1 MLTFSKEEFQLRV
14 KKVKE
19 KMEERGIE
27 VLLITDPANMNYVS
41 GYNAWSFYV
50 HQMVAV
56 FLDEEEPV
64 WIGRFMDAI
73 AARKTAWL
81 KHENIVGYSDNY
93 VQSNVRHPM
102 DYVADVLKERGQGNK
117 RIAVEMDNY
126 YFTAQCFE
134 SLKKGLPNATFEDA
148 NHLVNWI
155 KVIKSDAEIEYM
167 KRAGKIMT
175 KGMTDAINYLNVGVR
190 KCDMAAEIY
199 RTFTSGTEEF
209 GGDYASIVPLMPT
222 GIDAGA
228 CHLTWT
234 DEKYKDGDI
243 VIFELAGCYRRY
255 HSPMSRT
262 ISLGKP
268 SPKLEETAKITIE
281 GLNKVLDFIKPGVT
295 AEEAE
300 AVWANN
306 LKKYGLFKESR
317 IGYSTGLNYP
327 PDWGEHTISVRPGD
341 KTVLQPNM
349 TLHIIPGMYFEDF
362 GVEISDAIRVTETGC
377 ETLANVERKLFIK
390 E

>member
-1 MLTFSKEEFQLRV
+1 MLEFTKQEYQSRV
-14 KKVKE
+14 EKVKE
-19 KMEERGIE
+19 KMVERGID
-27 VLLITDPANMNYVS
+27 VLLVTDPANMNYLT

-56 FLDEEEPV
+56 MLDEEEPL

-81 KHENIVGYSDNY
+81 NHDNIIGYSDIY
-93 VQSNVRHPM
+93 VQSDVRHPM
-102 DYVADVLKERGQGNK
+102 DYVADVLNKRGKGDK

-126 YFTAQCFE
+126 YFTAQCYV
-134 SLKKGLPNATFEDA
+134 SLQKGLPNAKFEDA
-148 NHLVNWI
+148 KHLVNWVR
-155 KVIKSDAEIEYM
+155 VIKSDTEIEFM
-167 KRAGKIMT
+167 KRAGKIME
-175 KGMTDAINYLNVGVR
+175 KGMKDVIDYLEAGVR

-222 GIDAGA
+222 GVDAGA

-243 VIFELAGCYRRY
+243 VIFELAGCYQRY

-268 SPKLEETAKITIE
+268 TKKLEETVKITIE
-281 GLNKVLDFIKPGVT
+281 GLNKALDFIKPGV
-295 AEEAE
+295 AVEEVE
-300 AVWANN
+300 AVWADN

-327 PDWGEHTISVRPGD
+327 PDWGEHTISIRPGD
-341 KTVLQPNM
+341 KTIIQPNM
-349 TLHIIPGMYFEDF
+349 TLHVIPGMYYEDF
-362 GVEISDAIRVTETGC
+362 GVEISEAIRVTENGA
-377 ETLANVERKLFIK
+377 ETLANFPRELFIK
-390 E
+390 D

>member
-1 MLTFSKEEFQLRV
+1 MLEISKQEYQSRV
-14 KKVKE
+14 AKVKA
-19 KMEERGIE
+19 KMEERGID

-50 HQMVAV
+50 HQMVV
-56 FLDEEEPV
+56 VMLDQDEPMWV
-64 WIGRFMDAI
+64 GRFMDAI

-81 KHENIVGYSDNY
+81 SHDNIVGYSDNY
-93 VQSNVRHPM
+93 VQSHERHPM
-102 DYVADVLKERGQGNK
+102 DYVADVLKEKGQAKKN
-117 RIAVEMDNY
+117 IAIEMDNY
-126 YFTAQCFE
+126 YFTAQCYV
-134 SLKKGLPNATFEDA
+134 SLQQGLPNAKFEDA
-148 NHLVNWI
+148 KELVNWVRI
-155 KVIKSDAEIEYM
+155 IKSDTEIKFM
-167 KRAGKIMT
+167 KRAAKIME
-175 KGMTDAINYLNVGVR
+175 KGMGDAIDYLNVGVR

-222 GIDAGA
+222 GVDAGA

-243 VIFELAGCYRRY
+243 VIFELAGCYKRY

-268 SPKLEETAKITIE
+268 TEKLEETAKITIE
-281 GLNKVLDFIKPGVT
+281 GLNKAIDFAKPGVT
-295 AEEAE
+295 AEEVE
-300 AVWANN
+300 AVWAKN
-306 LKKYGLFKESR
+306 LQKYGLFKESR

-341 KTVLQPNM
+341 KTILQPNM
-349 TLHIIPGMYFEDF
+349 TLHIIPGMYYEDF
-362 GVEISDAIRVTETGC
+362 GVEISEAIRITENGA
-377 ETLANVERKLFIK
+377 ETLANFERKLFVK
-390 E
+390 

>member
-1 MLTFSKEEFQLRV
+1 MIKFAKEEYQSRV
-14 KKVKE
+14 QKVKE
-19 KMEERGIE
+19 KMEERGVE
-27 VLLITDPANMNYVS
+27 VLLITDPANMNYLT

-56 FLDEEEPV
+56 MVDEVEPI

-81 KHENIVGYSDNY
+81 DYDNILAYSDKY
-93 VQSNVRHPM
+93 VQSDVRHPM
-102 DYVADVLKERGQGNK
+102 DYVTDVLKDKGKENK
-117 RIAVEMDNY
+117 SIAVEMDNY
-126 YFTAQCFE
+126 YFTAQCYE
-134 SLKKGLPNATFEDA
+134 SLKSGLPNAKFQDA
-148 NHLVNWI
+148 KGLVNWVRI
-155 KVIKSDAEIEYM
+155 IKSDTEIEFM
-167 KRAGKIMT
+167 KRAGKIME
-175 KGMTDAINYLNVGVR
+175 KGMGDAIKYLNTGVR

-199 RTFTSGTEEF
+199 RSFTSGTEEF

-222 GIDAGA
+222 GVDAGA

-234 DEKYKDGDI
+234 DEEYKDGDI
-243 VIFELAGCYRRY
+243 VIFELAGCYQRY

-268 SPKLEETAKITIE
+268 SKKLKDTVEITIE

-300 AVWANN
+300 AVWADN
-306 LKKYGLFKESR
+306 LKKYDLFKESR

-327 PDWGEHTISVRPGD
+327 PDWGEHTISLRPGD
-341 KTVLQPNM
+341 KTVLKPNM
-349 TLHIIPGMYFEDF
+349 TIHVIPGMYYEDF
-362 GVEISDAIRVTETGC
+362 GVEISEAIRVTETGC
-377 ETLANVERKLFIK
+377 ETLADFERKLFIK
-390 E
+390 

>member
-1 MLTFSKEEFQLRV
+1 MLKFEKQEYQERV

-19 KMEERGIE
+19 EMAKRGID

-50 HQMVAV
+50 HQMVV
-56 FLDEEEPV
+56 VMLDEEEPLWV
-64 WIGRFMDAI
+64 GRFMDAI

-81 KHENIVGYSDNY
+81 KHENIIGYSDIY
-93 VQSNVRHPM
+93 VQSDVRHPM
-102 DYVADVLKERGQGNK
+102 DYVADVLKERNK
-117 RIAVEMDNY
+117 GDKNIAVEMDNY
-126 YFTAQCFE
+126 YFTAQCFV
-134 SLKKGLPNATFEDA
+134 SLQKGLPNAKFQDA
-148 NHLVNWI
+148 KALVNWI
-155 KVIKSDAEIEYM
+155 RVVKSDKEIEFM
-167 KRAGKIMT
+167 QAAGKIME
-175 KGMTDAINYLNVGVR
+175 KGMTDAINFLDVGVR

-222 GIDAGA
+222 GVDAGA

-243 VIFELAGCYRRY
+243 VIFELAGCYQRY

-262 ISLGKP
+262 ISLGQP
-268 SPKLEETAKITIE
+268 TQKLKETVDITIE
-281 GLNKVLDFIKPGVT
+281 GLNKAIDFAKPGVLV
-295 AEEAE
+295 EEVE
-300 AVWANN
+300 RVWAKH
-306 LKKYGLFKESR
+306 LEKYGLFKESR

-327 PDWGEHTISVRPGD
+327 PDWGEHTISIRPGD

-349 TLHIIPGMYFEDF
+349 TLHVIPGMYYEDF
-362 GVEISDAIRVTETGC
+362 GVEISEAIRITEKGS
-377 ETLANVERKLFIK
+377 ETLANVHRKLFIK
-390 E
+390 

>member
-14 KKVKE
+14 QKVKE

-93 VQSNVRHPM
+93 VQSDVRHPM

-134 SLKKGLPNATFEDA
+134 SLKKGLPDAKFEDA

-222 GIDAGA
+222 GVDAGA

-268 SPKLEETAKITIE
+268 TQKLEETAKITIE

-341 KTVLQPNM
+341 KTILQPNM

>member
-14 KKVKE
+14 QKVKE

-93 VQSNVRHPM
+93 VQSYERHPM
-102 DYVADVLKERGQGNK
+102 DYVSDVLKERGQGNK

-126 YFTAQCFE
+126 YFTAQCYE

-148 NHLVNWI
+148 RGLVNWI
-155 KVIKSDAEIEYM
+155 KVVKSDAEIEYM
-167 KRAGKIMT
+167 KRAGQIMT

-222 GIDAGA
+222 GVDAGA

-268 SPKLEETAKITIE
+268 SEKLEETAKITIE

-327 PDWGEHTISVRPGD
+327 PDWGEHTISIRPGD

-349 TLHIIPGMYFEDF
+349 TLHVIPGMYFEDF

-377 ETLANVERKLFIK
+377 ETLGNVERKLFIK

>member
-1 MLTFSKEEFQLRV
+1 MLNFTKEEYQERL

-19 KMEERGIE
+19 KMEEEGIE
-27 VLLITDPANMNYVS
+27 VLLITDPANMNYLT

-56 FLDEEEPV
+56 LLDHEEPV

-73 AARKTAWL
+73 AARKTAYL
-81 KHENIVGYSDNY
+81 DHDNILAYDDKY
-93 VQSNVRHPM
+93 VQSYVRHPM
-102 DYVADVLKERGQGNK
+102 DYVSQVLEEKGQGSKN
-117 RIAVEMDNY
+117 IAVEMDNY
-126 YFTAQCFE
+126 YFTAQCYQ
-134 SLKKGLPNATFEDA
+134 SLLKGLPNAKFQDA
-148 NHLVNWI
+148 KHLVNWVRI
-155 KVIKSDAEIEYM
+155 IKSDAEIEFV

-175 KGMTDAINYLNVGVR
+175 KGMTDAIEYLNVGVQR
-190 KCDMAAEIY
+190 NEMAAEIY
-199 RTFTSGTEEF
+199 RTFTRGTEEYW
-209 GGDYASIVPLMPT
+209 GDYTSIVPLMPT
-222 GIDAGA
+222 GVDAGA

-243 VIFELAGCYRRY
+243 VIFELAGCYNRY

-268 SPKLEETAKITIE
+268 TEKLEETAKITVE

-300 AVWANN
+300 RVWAKN
-306 LKKYGLFKESR
+306 LEKYGLFKESR

-327 PDWGEHTISVRPGD
+327 PDWGEHTVSLRPGD
-341 KTVLQPNM
+341 KTVFQENM
-349 TLHIIPGMYFEDF
+349 VIHVIPGMYYEDF
-362 GVEISDAIRVTETGC
+362 GVEISDAIRVTKDGC
-377 ETLANVERKLFIK
+377 ETLGKVERKLFVK
-390 E
+390 

>member
-1 MLTFSKEEFQLRV
+1 MIKFTKEEYQSRV
-14 KKVKE
+14 KKVKRR
-19 KMEERGIE
+19 MEERGIE
-27 VLLITDPANMNYVS
+27 VLLITDPANMNYLT

-56 FLDEEEPV
+56 MIDEEEPI

-81 KHENIVGYSDNY
+81 EHDNILAYSDKY
-93 VQSNVRHPM
+93 VQSDIRHPM
-102 DYVADVLKERGQGNK
+102 DYVADVLKDKGKENK
-117 RIAVEMDNY
+117 NIAVEMDNY
-126 YFTAQCFE
+126 YFTAQCYE
-134 SLKKGLPNATFEDA
+134 SLKKGLPNAKFQDA
-148 NHLVNWI
+148 KSLVNWVRI
-155 KVIKSDAEIEYM
+155 IKSDVEIEFM
-167 KRAGKIMT
+167 KRAGMIME
-175 KGMTDAINYLNVGVR
+175 KGMKDSIDYLGIGVR

-199 RTFTSGTEEF
+199 KTFTSGTDEL

-222 GIDAGA
+222 GVDAGA

-234 DEKYKDGDI
+234 DEEYKDGDI
-243 VIFELAGCYRRY
+243 VIFELAGCYQRY

-268 SPKLEETAKITIE
+268 SKKLKETVDITIE

-300 AVWANN
+300 AVWADN

-327 PDWGEHTISVRPGD
+327 PDWGEHTLSLRPGD
-341 KTVLQPNM
+341 KTVLKPNM
-349 TLHIIPGMYFEDF
+349 TIHVIPGMYYEDF
-362 GVEISDAIRVTETGC
+362 GVEISEAIRVTETGC
-377 ETLANVERKLFIK
+377 ETLADFDRKLFIK
-390 E
+390 

>member
-1 MLTFSKEEFQLRV
+1 MLKYSNEEYQRRL
-14 KKVKE
+14 KLVKE
-19 KMEERGIE
+19 SMKEKGIE
-27 VLLITDPANMNYVS
+27 VLLVTNPANMNYLT
-41 GYNAWSFYV
+41 GYNAWSFYM

-56 FLDEEEPV
+56 SLEKEEPI

-81 KHENIVGYSDNY
+81 KHENIVAYPDSY
-93 VQSNVRHPM
+93 VQSLVVHPM
-102 DYVADVLKERGQGNK
+102 DFVADTLKERNLDKKVIG
-117 RIAVEMDNY
+117 VEMDTY
-126 YFTAQCFE
+126 YFTAKCFE
-134 SLKKGLPNATFEDA
+134 ALKKNLPDA
-148 NHLVNWI
+148 KFVDGHRLVNWV
-155 KVIKSDAEIEYM
+155 KVIKSDEEIEYV
-167 KRAGKIMT
+167 KAAGKIME
-175 KGMTDAINYLNVGVR
+175 KGMVDAINYLNVGVR

-199 RTFTSGTEEF
+199 RTFTEGTKEY
-209 GGDYASIVPLMPT
+209 GGDYSAIVPLMPT
-222 GIDAGA
+222 GVDAGA

-243 VIFELAGCYRRY
+243 VIFELAGCYQRY

-268 SPKLEETAKITIE
+268 SKKLEETAKITIE
-281 GLNKVLDFIKPGVT
+281 GLNMVLDFIKPGVT

-327 PDWGEHTISVRPGD
+327 PDWGEDTLSLRPGD
-341 KTVLQPNM
+341 KTILKPNM
-349 TLHIIPGMYFEDF
+349 VIHVIPGMYYEDF
-362 GVEISDAIRVTETGC
+362 GVEISEAIRITENGC
-377 ETLANVERKLFIK
+377 EPLANVERKLFVK
-390 E
+390 

>member
-1 MLTFSKEEFQLRV
+1 MLKFTKQEYQSRV
-14 KKVKE
+14 QNVKE

-27 VLLITDPANMNYVS
+27 VLLVTNPANMNYLT

-50 HQMVAV
+50 HQMVV
-56 FLDEEEPV
+56 VMLNEEEPL

-81 KHENIVGYSDNY
+81 NHDNILAYSDDY
-93 VQSNVRHPM
+93 VQSYEKHPM
-102 DYVADVLKERGQGNK
+102 DYVSDVLKERAQDK
-117 RIAVEMDNY
+117 KKIAVEMDNY
-126 YFTAQCFE
+126 YFTAQCYE
-134 SLKKGLPNATFEDA
+134 SLKQGLPNAEFVDA
-148 NHLVNWI
+148 RGLVNWVKI
-155 KVIKSDAEIEYM
+155 IKSDMEIEFM
-167 KRAGKIMT
+167 KRAGKIME
-175 KGMTDAINYLNVGVR
+175 KGMGDVIDYLNVGVR

-199 RTFTSGTEEF
+199 RSFTSGTEEF
-209 GGDYASIVPLMPT
+209 GGDYAAIVPLMPT
-222 GIDAGA
+222 GVDAGA

-243 VIFELAGCYRRY
+243 VIFELAGCYQRY

-268 SPKLEETAKITIE
+268 SKKLEETVKITIE

-300 AVWANN
+300 AVWADN

-327 PDWGEHTISVRPGD
+327 PDWGEHTVSVRPGD

-349 TLHIIPGMYFEDF
+349 TLHIIPGMYYEDF
-362 GVEISDAIRVTETGC
+362 GVEISEAIHITETGA
-377 ETLANVERKLFIK
+377 ETLANFPRKLFIK
-390 E
+390 